1 MLPILVRK
9 LLFPLHESLLH
20 RPTFPFL
27 KDIEQSQWFNRNAV
41 EELQAR
47 HLMQLLQIAERHC
60 PWHARRIHAAGIDTG
75 NASGCLEQLRHLP
88 TMDKTDAQAHMH
100 EMVWKDVPGGTF
112 LYNTGG
118 SSGTP
123 LIFYFGR
130 ARQASD
136 AASRMRARRWWGVD
150 VGEREVL
157 LWGSPVELGNTDY
170 IKTQRDRLF
179 NQLVLN
185 AFAMSPQHMDDYL
198 VSMRRFRPSC
208 VYGYASSLALLAAHA
223 RSRGEN
229 IRIPGLRVVCCTGEP
244 LYPEQQKLI
253 ESVYGVPTASE
264 YGSRD
269 AGFIAHQ
276 SPSGQLLVNSE
287 SVILELLDPAG
298 NPVEHGALGE
308 VVITG
313 LCSQAQPFIR
323 YRTGDMARA
332 SFEPCAEGRGL
343 HVLAE
348 VAGRQTDFVVS
359 EGGAIMHA
367 LAVIYILRAVEGVGE
382 FKIIQYDVRDLQVL
396 IVANSSWRKEG
407 ERQIQEGIRA
417 RLGLQV
423 AVRVELCDAIE
434 AEPSGKHRYVVSHVP
449 LPDELRLVHCFLW
462 AAADLLKAKQPT
474 SERSII

>member
-1 MLPILVRK
+1 MLPILVRS
-9 LLFPLHESLLH
+9 LLYPLHESLLH
-20 RPTFPFL
+20 RPTFGFL
-27 KDIEQSQWFNRNAV
+27 KDIEQNQWLSRDAV
-41 EELQAR
+41 EGLQAKR
-47 HLMQLLQIAERHC
+47 LMQLLQVAERHC
-60 PWHARRIHAAGIDTG
+60 PWHARRIRTAGIDTG
-75 NASGCLEQLRHLP
+75 NAADCLARLRHLP
-88 TMDKTDAQAHMH
+88 TMDKADAQAHRD
-100 EMVWKDVPGGTF
+100 EMVWKDVPGGAC

-118 SSGTP
+118 SSGVP

-157 LWGSPVELGNTDY
+157 LWGSPIELGNTDR
-170 IKTQRDRLF
+170 IKTLRDRLF

-185 AFAMSPQHMDDYL
+185 AFAMSPRHMDEYL
-198 VSMRRFRPSC
+198 LTMRRYRPSC

-223 RSRGEN
+223 RSRN
-229 IRIPGLRVVCCTGEP
+229 QDIRTPGLRVVCCTGEP

-253 ESVYGVPTASE
+253 ESVFGVPTASE

-276 SPSGQLLVNSE
+276 SPGGQMLVNSE
-287 SVILELLDPAG
+287 SVILEVLDPAG
-298 NPVEHGALGE
+298 NPVKPGDLGE

-332 SFEPCAEGRGL
+332 SSEACAEGRGL

-348 VAGRQTDFVVS
+348 VAGRQTDFVVA
-359 EGGAIMHA
+359 ENGAIMHA

-382 FKIIQYDVRDLQVL
+382 FKIIQYEVRDVQVL
-396 IVANSSWRKEG
+396 VVPNPGWSREAES
-407 ERQIQEGIRA
+407 QIQHGIRA
-417 RLGLQV
+417 RLGQQV
-423 AVRVELCDAIE
+423 AVRVELRDVIE
-434 AEPSGKHRYVVSHVP
+434 ADPSGKHRYVVSHVP
-449 LPDELRLVHCFLW
+449 LPE
-462 AAADLLKAKQPT
+462 DLSQ
-474 SERSII
+474 SI